1 MGKRVL
7 VLSGSPRK
15 HGNSDRL
22 ADQFIRGALAA
33 GNEVEKI
40 YISDKRI
47 NGCLGCGACQKNG
60 GKCIQRDDMQELY
73 QKILAAD
80 VVVLASP
87 VYFYS
92 WTSQIKAVIDRTFAI
107 ERQVENKKFY
117 LICSAAAPSEEYMQ
131 VILESFCKYIGCFRA
146 GGNSEG
152 GYVFGLNTNAP
163 ADVERTHAMQQ
174 AYEMGAL
181 I

>member
-1 MGKRVL
+1 MSNKIL

-22 ADQFIRGALAA
+22 ADEFIRGAKDA

-40 YISDKRI
+40 YIRDKKI

-60 GKCIQRDDMQELY
+60 GKCVQNDDMQDIY
-73 QKILAAD
+73 RRWLAAD
-80 VVVLASP
+80 VIVLASP

-107 ERQVENKKFY
+107 EQLVKNKKFY
-117 LICSAAAPSEEYMQ
+117 LVCSAAAPSEEYMQ
-131 VILESFCKYIGCFRA
+131 VILESFRKYIACFRA
-146 GGNSEG
+146 GGNCEG
-152 GYVFGLNTNAP
+152 GYVFGLGTNGMR
-163 ADVERTHAMQQ
+163 DVEGTPAMQR
-174 AYEMGAL
+174 AYRLGAEV
-181 I
+181 